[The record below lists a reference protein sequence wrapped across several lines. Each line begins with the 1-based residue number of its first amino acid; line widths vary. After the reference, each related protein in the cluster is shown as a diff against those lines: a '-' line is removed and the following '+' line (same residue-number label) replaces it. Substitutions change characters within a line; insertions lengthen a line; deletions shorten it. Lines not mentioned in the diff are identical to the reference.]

1 MRYFISWYS
10 KTITKKGVINVGT
23 YSDILDLDY
32 HLDTK
37 ENLRKLEKTLT
48 ARKMYNND
56 KNFSTVSNI
65 VKIPGWGA

>member
-10 KTITKKGVINVGT
+10 KTITKKGTISEGPH
-23 YSDILDLDY
+23 SDIVDLDY

-37 ENLRKLEKTLT
+37 ENLRKFEKTLT
-48 ARKMYNND
+48 ARNMYNND

-65 VKIPGWGA
+65 VKILGWGA

>member
-10 KTITKKGVINVGT
+10 KTITKKGIISEGPH
-23 YSDILDLDY
+23 SDIVDLDY

-37 ENLRKLEKTLT
+37 ENLRKFEKTLT
-48 ARKMYNND
+48 ARNMCNND

-65 VKIPGWGA
+65 VRIFGWGA

>member
-10 KTITKKGVINVGT
+10 KTITKNGIINVGPH
-23 YSDILDLDY
+23 SDIVDLDY

-37 ENLRKLEKTLT
+37 ENLRKFEKTLT
-48 ARKMYNND
+48 ARNIFNNH

-65 VKIPGWGA
+65 IKIPGWGA